1 MEKELSYAQK
11 HPIKCILLIEACL
24 FLLLFIAGAI
34 ATIKE
39 LSYNSPVVISFVP
52 TAIVLIIYFTWK
64 RKWVYFGF
72 TRNLPLKNWL
82 YYIPLVIILAVLC
95 LQGFSPKPLEIVTS
109 YIGFVILVGFVE
121 ESIYRGIMVKLL
133 LPLGN
138 FSAILISSALFSF
151 SHILNLLSGQGIWQ
165 TGLQLIYALLI
176 GIVLA
181 QLFLKTGN
189 IYPLIIFHSI
199 HNLIQFLGDG
209 GSNALIDC
217 IVMGILCITAIYYSL
232 SFQSKQSNNLK
243 TLVNDH

>member
-1 MEKELSYAQK
+1 MNKKLSYAQK
-11 HPIKCILLIEACL
+11 HPIKSILLIEAGL

-34 ATIKE
+34 ATIKQ

-52 TAIVLIIYFTWK
+52 TAIILIIYFTWK
-64 RKWVYFGF
+64 RKWAYFGF
-72 TRNLPLKNWL
+72 IRNLPRKSWL
-82 YYIPLVIILAVLC
+82 YYIPLVVILVVLC
-95 LQGFSPKPLEIVTS
+95 LQGFSSKPIETVLS

-151 SHILNLLSGQGIWQ
+151 SHILNLLSGQGMWQ

-181 QLFLKTGN
+181 QLFIKTGN
-189 IYPLIIFHSI
+189 IYPLINFS
-199 HNLIQFLGDG
+199 
-209 GSNALIDC
+209 
-217 IVMGILCITAIYYSL
+217 
-232 SFQSKQSNNLK
+232 
-243 TLVNDH
+243 